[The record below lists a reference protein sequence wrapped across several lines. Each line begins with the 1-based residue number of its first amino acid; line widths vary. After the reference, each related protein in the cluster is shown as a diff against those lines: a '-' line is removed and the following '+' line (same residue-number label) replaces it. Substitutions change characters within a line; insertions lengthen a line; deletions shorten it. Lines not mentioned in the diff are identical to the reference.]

1 MTSNN
6 ATPSLDWLNF
16 VVTPTAKNRIR
27 QWYKKSHRDET
38 IKRGR
43 DLLEKEVGRNGFEA
57 LLSSEA
63 MKKVANRCNLKT
75 TEDLLASLGFGGLT
89 LHQVL
94 NRLREEIKLQTE
106 DVKNDSDSEIA
117 KSLKSNSNLSTNKS
131 NAAAKSPISG
141 IEGLDYRIGKCCSP
155 LPGEDIIGTVSLGNH
170 GITIHR
176 EDCENVIPIPIERRL
191 PVGWNQD
198 NKTGDNKFPIQLRI
212 EVIDRVG
219 VLKDILMRLSD
230 KGINVSD
237 ANVKT
242 AYGKPAIIN
251 LCVGLESYNQL
262 HKTIEQIKSMADVLD
277 IARVGQS

>member
-1 MTSNN
+1 LTSNN

-94 NRLREEIKLQTE
+94 NRLREEIKL
-106 DVKNDSDSEIA
+106 I
-117 KSLKSNSNLSTNKS
+117 
-131 NAAAKSPISG
+131 
-141 IEGLDYRIGKCCSP
+141 
-155 LPGEDIIGTVSLGNH
+155 
-170 GITIHR
+170 
-176 EDCENVIPIPIERRL
+176 
-191 PVGWNQD
+191 
-198 NKTGDNKFPIQLRI
+198 
-212 EVIDRVG
+212 
-219 VLKDILMRLSD
+219 
-230 KGINVSD
+230 
-237 ANVKT
+237 
-242 AYGKPAIIN
+242 
-251 LCVGLESYNQL
+251 
-262 HKTIEQIKSMADVLD
+262 
-277 IARVGQS
+277 